1 MAFSLCTQA
10 HSEIGLVRKNN
21 QDSGYFSPTMLLVAD
36 GMGGAAAGDLAST
49 VAVKAIEKADR
60 RLQGEAML
68 EALAGTLAKAND
80 QLADLVAHNHR
91 LAGMGTT
98 VTGVMFD
105 GEQLGMVHIGDSR
118 GYRLRDGKLEQLT
131 RDHSWVQSL
140 VDEGK
145 ISEEEA
151 ATHPHRSLLLKVL
164 NGQPTHTP
172 DVEMVDVQLG
182 DRLMFCSDGLS
193 GMVDD
198 AQIARAL
205 AEPDLKI
212 VLDELVQGA
221 HAGGGTDNIT
231 IIVSDVVDY
240 DEKLEALPPTL
251 IGAATSVTIPDV
263 PVASVDLDDDVDDEN
278 LDDLGNPVPR
288 APSPVAD
295 GLPPIPPDVIDP
307 DAREAERYAPTI
319 RARRRVWPLIV
330 SLATGLALL
339 TGSFFGGKAYLATQF
354 FIGPD
359 SDYIAIHS
367 GVPDRPLGISLSELV
382 ETTQTR
388 IDDLPPYYAK
398 SVREQTIRPRDLNA
412 AHATVAELDRKAK
425 ICIEQRKARAELPAP
440 PGTTASPS
448 PTMTGSAT
456 PDASKTPDSSAT
468 PESSASGGPTASAS
482 PSVTSR
488 TPASAYSVTPTA
500 SPTINADDPEACS

>member
-91 LAGMGTT
+91 LEGMGTT

-172 DVEMVDVQLG
+172 DVEMVDVHLANVGFQIRSTSGVALKFERVG
-182 DRLMFCSDGLS
+182 TAYRPAVDGTETLYT
-193 GMVDD
+193 D
-198 AQIARAL
+198 ANGSITINGLAYGSYDVVETEAL
-205 AEPDLKI
+205 AGYVSIAPERITLSAEKAQVELTLVNEQT
-212 VLDELVQGA
+212 VLEIHKTDPYNKPM
-221 HAGGGTDNIT
+221 AGIGFNILDANGKRLT
-231 IIVSDVVDY
+231 FVKTNGIY
-240 DEKLEALPPTL
+240 TL
-251 IGAATSVTIPDV
+251 SA
-263 PVASVDLDDDVDDEN
+263 N
-278 LDDLGNPVPR
+278 
-288 APSPVAD
+288 
-295 GLPPIPPDVIDP
+295 
-307 DAREAERYAPTI
+307 
-319 RARRRVWPLIV
+319 
-330 SLATGLALL
+330 GLALVQTDENGLIVIHGLPLGEYTLEETVTPSAYVAIAPRSFTISDGSTAAKPHIEKVVNQLAPTPPPTDPTPAPTDPTETDPSGNEGEGIGPTDPSGPTTPGVNKPPL
-339 TGSFFGGKAYLATQF
+339 TGDLGGNWILFLLVGLAAAFVFGGLALWL
-354 FIGPD
+354 
-359 SDYIAIHS
+359 HE
-367 GVPDRPLGISLSELV
+367 RKLSK
-382 ETTQTR
+382 R
-388 IDDLPPYYAK
+388 HDH
-398 SVREQTIRPRDLNA
+398 R
-412 AHATVAELDRKAK
+412 
-425 ICIEQRKARAELPAP
+425 
-440 PGTTASPS
+440 
-448 PTMTGSAT
+448 
-456 PDASKTPDSSAT
+456 
-468 PESSASGGPTASAS
+468 
-482 PSVTSR
+482 
-488 TPASAYSVTPTA
+488 
-500 SPTINADDPEACS
+500 